1 MKTFIPARLRVP
13 LAYALAGAIL
23 AAAWLVRGGA
33 TWWLAII
40 VVVSVAPRVFVV
52 YRRGGRDSDEGA
64 LAASHVDERQ
74 QEIRVRAQAL
84 TGIVTMIAAFVGL
97 AIEIAFKGPAW
108 WAFVV
113 IFAVGALGYVFGLQ
127 QYGTAGEGT
136 ADDEDAGHDDEPFP
150 VGR

>member
-1 MKTFIPARLRVP
+1 VKISVPARLRVP
-13 LAYALAGAIL
+13 LAYGLAGAIL
-23 AAAWLVRGGA
+23 AAAWLVRGGP
-33 TWWLAII
+33 TWWFAII

-64 LAASHVDERQ
+64 LAGSRVDERQ

-97 AIEIAFKGPAW
+97 TVEIAIKGPAW
-108 WAFVV
+108 WAFLV

-127 QYGTAGEGT
+127 QYGTAGEGVP
-136 ADDEDAGHDDEPFP
+136 DGEDAGDDEPFP